1 MVDEEYT
8 YDVQRNKP
16 ITKENRNRLRKD
28 KGKKR

>member
-1 MVDEEYT
+1 MDGKYT

-28 KGKKR
+28 KNEKR